1 MMSCL
6 AKILNFK
13 TFCFTSYYSCLKFF
27 ADFRSCLFKMFK
39 IMIINPIGTA
49 RCDMQDCGQYDQ
61 GEDSG
66 GNQENIQYQE

>member
-1 MMSCL
+1 M
-6 AKILNFK
+6 FE
-13 TFCFTSYYSCLKFF
+13 FF